1 MNEKH
6 TAFTEVFGRST
17 HVRLEDAA
25 CAGGTSYKKYDTPT

>member
-25 CAGGTSYKKYDTPT
+25 CAGGTSYKKYDIPT